1 MAIKN
6 IEQQFKQA
14 NIGFNRFHD
23 CRQVNLKPITNPL
36 SLMFYKINSYFE
48 NTAVILIFFEFLL
61 FVAQLYLIIIHQLK
75 FPIVATSTIIVSLVI
90 INILIDESLSNHL
103 TKYKMKYY
111 EIYSECAKNQLC
123 DLNTKFLTKQQIDQ
137 LWKHGYDL
145 LIAYRTT
152 NHNLKALPQEWQ
164 WLADKHYDLVNDT
177 YNLIIAKNDL
187 MIANISFDSSNRID
201 ELKLWD
207 IKRKQKFGQR
217 LSGKMITA
225 FILTTAAII
234 TLFMGNVSTIFLV
247 LSTLSGFFASMFIVD
262 CPEFDDEQLLDYYE
276 ELHRHNIILPKK
288 SHLVIDYFANS
299 KRI

>member
-6 IEQQFKQA
+6 IEQQFKQT

-23 CRQVNLKPITNPL
+23 CKQVNLKPITNPL

-48 NTAVILIFFEFLL
+48 NAAVILIFFEFLL
-61 FVAQLYLIIIHQLK
+61 FVAQLYLIVIHQLK

-103 TKYKMKYY
+103 TKYKMNYY
-111 EIYSECAKNQLC
+111 EIYSECAKNKLC
-123 DLNTKFLTKQQIDQ
+123 DLNTKFLTKEQIDQ

-145 LIAYRTT
+145 LVAYRKA
-152 NHNLKALPQEWQ
+152 NYNLKALPQRWQ
-164 WLADKHYDLVNDT
+164 WLADKHYDLVYDT

-187 MIANISFDSSNRID
+187 MIANISFDSSDRID

-247 LSTLSGFFASMFIVD
+247 LSTFSGFFASMFIVD

-276 ELHRHNIILPKK
+276 ELHKNKIALPKK
-288 SHLVIDYFANS
+288 SYLVIDYFANS

>member
-103 TKYKMKYY
+103 TKHRMKYY
-111 EIYSECAKNQLC
+111 NIDSECVKNQLR
-123 DLNTKFLTKQQIDQ
+123 DLNTKFLTKEQIDQ
-137 LWKHGYDL
+137 LWEHGYDL
-145 LIAYRTT
+145 LVAYKKT
-152 NHNLKALPQEWQ
+152 NYNLKALPQEWQ
-164 WLADKHYDLVNDT
+164 WLVKKHYELVNDT
-177 YNLIIAKNDL
+177 YHLIITKNDL
-187 MIANISFDSSNRID
+187 MIADIKYFDNSID
-201 ELKLWD
+201 KLKLWD
-207 IKRKQKFGQR
+207 VK
-217 LSGKMITA
+217 
-225 FILTTAAII
+225 
-234 TLFMGNVSTIFLV
+234 
-247 LSTLSGFFASMFIVD
+247 
-262 CPEFDDEQLLDYYE
+262 
-276 ELHRHNIILPKK
+276 H
-288 SHLVIDYFANS
+288 
-299 KRI
+299 

>member
-145 LIAYRTT
+145 LVVYRKV
-152 NHNLKALPQEWQ
+152 NYNLKALPQEWQ
-164 WLADKHYDLVNDT
+164 WLVKKHYELVYDT
-177 YNLIIAKNDL
+177 YHLIIAKNGL
-187 MIANISFDSSNRID
+187 MIADIEYFDNSID
-201 ELKLWD
+201 KLKLWD
-207 IKRKQKFGQR
+207 VKHEQNFSQGF
-217 LSGKMITA
+217 SGKMITA
-225 FILTTAAII
+225 FISTAVAII
-234 TLFMGNVSTIFLV
+234 ALFIGNFSTIFL
-247 LSTLSGFFASMFIVD
+247 LFSGLSGAYATTHVIDS
-262 CPEFDDEQLLDYYE
+262 PESDDEQLLDYYE
-276 ELHRHNIILPKK
+276 ELHSHNIILPKK

>member
-1 MAIKN
+1 MVIKN
-6 IEQQFKQA
+6 IEQQFKQT

-23 CRQVNLKPITNPL
+23 CKQVNLKPITNPL

-48 NTAVILIFFEFLL
+48 SAAVILIFFEFLL
-61 FVAQLYLIIIHQLK
+61 FVAQLYLIVIHQLK

-123 DLNTKFLTKQQIDQ
+123 DLNTKFLTKEQIDQ

-145 LIAYRTT
+145 LVAYKKA
-152 NHNLKALPQEWQ
+152 NYNLKALPQKWQ
-164 WLADKHYDLVNDT
+164 WLADKHYDLVYDT

-187 MIANISFDSSNRID
+187 MIADIKYFDNSID
-201 ELKLWD
+201 KLKLWD
-207 IKRKQKFGQR
+207 VKHEQKVGQGF
-217 LSGKMITA
+217 SGKMITV
-225 FILTTAAII
+225 FILTVVAII
-234 TLFMGNVSTIFLV
+234 TLFISSFSITFLV
-247 LSTLSGFFASMFIVD
+247 ISALSSFFAAVCILDS
-262 CPEFDDEQLLDYYE
+262 PEFDDEQLLDYYE
-276 ELHRHNIILPKK
+276 ELHKNKIALPKK